1 MDDNN
6 EQVGVVDIIEAK
18 RRAKEAGLDL
28 VEVSPQSSPPVCRI
42 MDYGKWKYQQRKKE
56 QKARSHSKQSE
67 LKEVRLR
74 PQIDPHD
81 LEIKTKHARDFLGEG
96 HKVQFTMQ
104 FKGREMAHRE
114 LGTELMNNVARSME
128 DISRKEDPKEP
139 RAMGKRMTMTL
150 IPERKGAA
158 KPKEEL
164 EPRQPMAHA
173 PRPAAANPMA
183 ANPARPAIAPT
194 IPRPAAA
201 TSTGSPSP
209 ASRPVPAPAATPAG
223 VRPANVP
230 ATHAPR
236 PAVITGPRTVA
247 QPARPVDPAPA
258 AGKPA

>member
-67 LKEVRLR
+67 LKEVRMR

-81 LEIKTKHARDFLGEG
+81 LEIKTKHAREFLAEG

-114 LGTELMNNVARSME
+114 LGTDLMNDVARGLE
-128 DISRKEDPKEP
+128 DVSRKEDPKEP

-150 IPERKGAA
+150 IPERKGAT
-158 KPKEEL
+158 KPKGD
-164 EPRQPMAHA
+164 EPEH
-173 PRPAAANPMA
+173 RPAAAPAARPAPTGSPVSRPPMA
-183 ANPARPAIAPT
+183 AAPTPMARPAGGVTGPRHVT
-194 IPRPAAA
+194 PRPA
-201 TSTGSPSP
+201 P
-209 ASRPVPAPAATPAG
+209 ASATAPAAASPAPAGAK
-223 VRPANVP
+223 
-230 ATHAPR
+230 
-236 PAVITGPRTVA
+236 
-247 QPARPVDPAPA
+247 PV
-258 AGKPA
+258 